1 MTRDVVGV
9 TQGVVGVTQGVVV
22 KYIKHCFLA
31 YGMFPVCMYM
41 QLLTSLLMN
50 TYVTVI
56 YETKLYK

>member
-1 MTRDVVGV
+1 M